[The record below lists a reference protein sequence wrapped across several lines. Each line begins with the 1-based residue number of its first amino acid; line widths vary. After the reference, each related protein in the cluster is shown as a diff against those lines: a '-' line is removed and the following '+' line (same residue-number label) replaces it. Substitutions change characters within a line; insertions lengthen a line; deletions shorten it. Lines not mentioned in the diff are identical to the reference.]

1 MQDRQGGGRS
11 VDDSSFRLDM
21 VSHHGEGAAARLVV
35 TGDQLFPKQVSPNG
49 TGLTP
54 ENLDE
59 LLRAYESD
67 PAARH
72 NGIRE
77 FVERYGLTPSRVYK
91 LAFRNGFT
99 KRRGEGGTPI
109 LPAEAEKI
117 LRDASGLGRRFVHAA
132 INRAMRV
139 LLQYP
144 RGAFGQVT
152 PAMLW
157 KHVRKYQTPSAH
169 RRYQRAHW
177 SPADLE
183 LLAEGYREGA
193 AGIRRCVRELMRRH
207 PDWSRDQVHWKACR
221 LSLCRRVQ
229 DKSNARRRWSEKE
242 DMTIISLATLK
253 PITSIAQK
261 LDRSS
266 WAVQC
271 RLSGLRLSG
280 RVAGQDYGCEDLV
293 SLLRIGRRKLDRL
306 IGSKK
311 LRCTALRISRR
322 SVDDFLRKQNPNG
335 SAPGIPSGRKVPPKK
350 YYTFQK
356 AAARLGVTPQQV
368 GELLARGLLKPY
380 RPRVSELNLWQFLE
394 KYGWELQPESLEFE
408 SLDCEPHRWVKRVP
422 ELTPQE
428 AASLAKLRS
437 QRAHVETVRI
447 CRYCGR
453 QVRGNALGFHEKR
466 CPQRPMPLPPI
477 RRAAPAV

>member
-11 VDDSSFRLDM
+11 VDDSSFRRDVLA
-21 VSHHGEGAAARLVV
+21 HHGDGTPARPVG
-35 TGDQLFPKQVSPNG
+35 TGDQRFPKQISPNG
-49 TGLTP
+49 TGLAS

-59 LLRAYESD
+59 LLRACQSD

-72 NGIRE
+72 KGIRE
-77 FVERYGLTPSRVYK
+77 FVERYGLTPSQVYK

-99 KRRGEGGTPI
+99 KRRGEGGTPV
-109 LPAEAEKI
+109 LPPEVEKI
-117 LRDASGLGRRFVHAA
+117 LREASGLGRRFVHAG

-139 LLQYP
+139 LLHYP

-152 PAMLW
+152 PALLW
-157 KHVRKYQTPSAH
+157 KQVRKYQTPSAH
-169 RRYQRAHW
+169 RRYERAQW

-193 AGIRRCVRELMRRH
+193 TGIRRCVRELMGLH
-207 PDWSRDQVHWKACR
+207 PDWSRDQIHWKACSLG
-221 LSLCRRVQ
+221 LSPRVQ
-229 DKSNARRRWSEKE
+229 DKSHARRPWSEKE
-242 DMTIISLATLK
+242 DMTLISLATLK
-253 PITSIAQK
+253 PIASIAKK
-261 LDRSS
+261 LDRST

-293 SLLRIGRRKLDRL
+293 RLLRIGRRKLDRL

-322 SVDDFLRKQNPNG
+322 SVDDFLRKQNSDG
-335 SAPGIPSGRKVPPKK
+335 SAPGISSGRKVPSKK
-350 YYTFQK
+350 YYTSQK

-380 RPRVSELNLWQFLE
+380 RPRVSELNLWQFL
-394 KYGWELQPESLEFE
+394 KRYGWELQPDSLEFE
-408 SLDCEPHRWVKRVP
+408 SLDCEPQRWVKRIP

-428 AASLAKLRS
+428 AASLARLRS
-437 QRAHVETVRI
+437 QRAHAEIIRT

-453 QVRGNALGFHEKR
+453 EFRGNALGFHEKR
-466 CPQRPMPLPPI
+466 CLQRPVSQPPS
-477 RRAAPAV
+477 RRAAPAM

>member
-77 FVERYGLTPSRVYK
+77 FVERYGLTPSQVYK

-99 KRRGEGGTPI
+99 KRRGEDGTRV
-109 LPAEAEKI
+109 LPAEVEKI

-207 PDWSRDQVHWKACR
+207 PDWSRDQVHWK
-221 LSLCRRVQ
+221 
-229 DKSNARRRWSEKE
+229 
-242 DMTIISLATLK
+242 
-253 PITSIAQK
+253 P
-261 LDRSS
+261 
-266 WAVQC
+266 
-271 RLSGLRLSG
+271 
-280 RVAGQDYGCEDLV
+280 AG
-293 SLLRIGRRKLDRL
+293 
-306 IGSKK
+306 
-311 LRCTALRISRR
+311 
-322 SVDDFLRKQNPNG
+322 
-335 SAPGIPSGRKVPPKK
+335 
-350 YYTFQK
+350 
-356 AAARLGVTPQQV
+356 
-368 GELLARGLLKPY
+368 
-380 RPRVSELNLWQFLE
+380 
-394 KYGWELQPESLEFE
+394 
-408 SLDCEPHRWVKRVP
+408 
-422 ELTPQE
+422 
-428 AASLAKLRS
+428 
-437 QRAHVETVRI
+437 
-447 CRYCGR
+447 
-453 QVRGNALGFHEKR
+453 
-466 CPQRPMPLPPI
+466 
-477 RRAAPAV
+477 